1 MVTITLE
8 SRIIVLPRL
17 LIFRFF
23 STQNIFISTP
33 PPPPYP
39 PIINFPSFLLTFLSV
54 NSLKRRIKKTKSDVV
69 EESER
74 GEADSQESNE
84 ERNLFDTLCN

>member
-8 SRIIVLPRL
+8 SRIIVPPRL

-23 STQNIFISTP
+23 STQDIFISTP
-33 PPPPYP
+33 PPP

-74 GEADSQESNE
+74 GEVDSQESDE

>member
-23 STQNIFISTP
+23 STQDIFISTP
-33 PPPPYP
+33 PPYP
-39 PIINFPSFLLTFLSV
+39 PMINFPSFLLTFLSV

-74 GEADSQESNE
+74 GEANSQESNE

>member
-8 SRIIVLPRL
+8 SRIIVPPRL

-23 STQNIFISTP
+23 STQDIFISTP
-33 PPPPYP
+33 RP
-39 PIINFPSFLLTFLSV
+39 PIINFLSFLLTFLSV

-74 GEADSQESNE
+74 GEVDSQESDE

>member
-23 STQNIFISTP
+23 STQNIFIST
-33 PPPPYP
+33 PPYP

>member
-8 SRIIVLPRL
+8 SRIIVPPRL

-23 STQNIFISTP
+23 STQDIFISTP
-33 PPPPYP
+33 PPP
-39 PIINFPSFLLTFLSV
+39 IINFLSFLLTFLSV

-74 GEADSQESNE
+74 GEVDSQESDE

>member
-8 SRIIVLPRL
+8 SRIIVPPRL

-23 STQNIFISTP
+23 STQDIFISTP
-33 PPPPYP
+33 PPL
-39 PIINFPSFLLTFLSV
+39 IINFLSFLLTFLSV

-74 GEADSQESNE
+74 GEVDSQESDE